1 MARPGSLLPH
11 PASAVSAIAA
21 GWLLAGVATAA
32 EPVHLELVLA
42 VDCSSSVNAEEFA
55 LQMGGIAAA
64 FEDPEVLTAIE
75 QTGERGIAVALL
87 QWSSAGARAEAIPWT
102 RIRGRAD
109 ALDFAGRLRGT
120 ARLVPG
126 GATAIGN
133 AIDAAVLWILG
144 NGYRG
149 ERAIIDVSGDGRS
162 NEGGSPALA
171 RAAAN
176 AAGITVNG
184 LAILNQEPDL
194 GRYYLAGV
202 VGGPGAFL
210 LTTASFEDFAAAMR
224 RKLYFEIVGAPVAKA
239 PGPPGRRP
247 LRLSD
252 AR

>member
-1 MARPGSLLPH
+1 MARPGSLRAQ
-11 PASAVSAIAA
+11 PASAVSAMAA
-21 GWLLAGVATAA
+21 CWLLAGVAAAA

-42 VDCSSSVNAEEFA
+42 VDCSSSVNAQEFT
-55 LQMGGIAAA
+55 LQMEGIAAA
-64 FEDPEVLTAIE
+64 FEDDEVLATIE
-75 QTGERGIAVALL
+75 RTGERGIAVALL
-87 QWSSAGARAEAIPWT
+87 QWSSAGARAEAVPWT
-102 RIRGRAD
+102 RISGRTA
-109 ALDFAGRLRGT
+109 ALDFAGQVRG
-120 ARLVPG
+120 AGRLVPG

-133 AIDAAVLWILG
+133 AIDASVLWILG

-149 ERAIIDVSGDGRS
+149 ERMIIDVSGDGRS

-176 AAGITVNG
+176 AAGITING
-184 LAILNQEPDL
+184 LAILNEEPDL
-194 GRYYLAGV
+194 GRYYIAGV

-210 LTTASFEDFAAAMR
+210 MTAASFEDFAAAMR
-224 RKLYFEIVGAPVAKA
+224 RKLYFEIVGSPVADA